1 MMNSKWIPVGL
12 MVLMVLFLAKQGF
25 GADAELYK
33 IGPGD
38 FVEIAVWKD
47 ESLTKQMIVPPDGVL
62 SFPLVGALNVNKL
75 SVPQLRAALTEK
87 LAEYLPDPTVNAM
100 LLKPESMR
108 AFVIGKVN
116 NPGMF
121 PITLETNV
129 MQLLAMAGGLN
140 PFAASSR
147 ILILRQDGGVT
158 VKIPFDYPQVEK
170 GENLEQNVLLK
181 RGDVIVVP

>member
-1 MMNSKWIPVGL
+1 
-12 MVLMVLFLAKQGF
+12 MVLMVLLLAKQGF
-25 GADAELYK
+25 GADGELYK

-38 FVEIAVWKD
+38 FLELSVWKD

-62 SFPLVGALNVNKL
+62 SFPLVGDIEVNKL
-75 SVPQLRAALTEK
+75 TVPQLRAVLTER
-87 LAEYLPDPTVNAM
+87 LAEYIPDPTVNAM

-129 MQLLAMAGGLN
+129 MQILAMAGGLN
-140 PFAASSR
+140 PFAASSK
-147 ILILRQDGGVT
+147 ILILRQEGGQT
-158 VKIPFDYPQVEK
+158 LKIPFDYPRVEK

-181 RGDVIVVP
+181 RGDVVVVP

>member
-1 MMNSKWIPVGL
+1 
-12 MVLMVLFLAKQGF
+12 MVLMVLLLAEQGF
-25 GADAELYK
+25 GADGELYK

-38 FVEIAVWKD
+38 FLELSVWKD

-62 SFPLVGALNVNKL
+62 SFPLVGDIEVNKL
-75 SVPQLRAALTEK
+75 TVPQLRAVLTER
-87 LAEYLPDPTVNAM
+87 LAEYIPDPTVNAM

-116 NPGMF
+116 NAGMF

-129 MQLLAMAGGLN
+129 MQILAMAGGLN
-140 PFAASSR
+140 PFAASSK
-147 ILILRQDGGVT
+147 ILILRQEGAKT
-158 VKIPFDYPQVEK
+158 VKIPFDYPRVEK

-181 RGDVIVVP
+181 RGDVVVVP

>member
-1 MMNSKWIPVGL
+1 MMRAHWIQKLLVVSV
-12 MVLMVLFLAKQGF
+12 VLLLARQGF
-25 GADAELYK
+25 GAEPEHYK
-33 IGPGD
+33 LGPGD
-38 FVEIAVWKD
+38 LVEISVWKD

-62 SFPLVGALNVNKL
+62 SFPLVGDIDVNKL
-75 SVPQLRAALTEK
+75 TVTQLRST
-87 LAEYLPDPTVNAM
+87 LAERLADYIPDPTVSAM

-129 MQLLAMAGGLN
+129 MQILAMAGGLN
-140 PFAASSR
+140 PFAASSK
-147 ILILRQDGGVT
+147 ILILRQEGGQT
-158 VKIPFDYPQVEK
+158 VKVPFDYPRVEK

-181 RGDVIVVP
+181 RGDVVVVP

>member
-1 MMNSKWIPVGL
+1 
-12 MVLMVLFLAKQGF
+12 
-25 GADAELYK
+25 
-33 IGPGD
+33 
-38 FVEIAVWKD
+38 
-47 ESLTKQMIVPPDGVL
+47 
-62 SFPLVGALNVNKL
+62 
-75 SVPQLRAALTEK
+75 
-87 LAEYLPDPTVNAM
+87 
-100 LLKPESMR
+100 
-108 AFVIGKVN
+108 
-116 NPGMF
+116 MF